1 VTGWLLILAVLIL
14 GGVLSTL
21 GDRLGSRIGKARLSL
36 FRLRPRNTAV
46 LVTVLTGSLISALT
60 LGLMVAVSERL
71 RVGLFQLDQLEARL
85 SNSRKALQT
94 SGAQLARTEN
104 QLHQAQGERKRA
116 EADRRRADQGR
127 ATARGQ
133 LKQVEARAQQLRAA
147 LAPLQ
152 QRRKQLEAE
161 RDRLGRD
168 VKARDGELRQLQE
181 RTARGQQELKQLEGK
196 VLALRSGDVVLSS
209 AQPLIVAQVAIP
221 KPTVAKQVVEDLLR
235 QANLRAFEQVLPG
248 QKPDRQLLLIPRS
261 EVLKVEQAI
270 GNGGSWVVSILSAGN
285 VLRGENQVLAFT
297 DVRPNQRVVN
307 KGQVLASVT
316 LDPLELSSDQVRARL
331 NLLLAAARTEA
342 MRQGSLAG
350 SIQFDVEAF
359 NELGRQLSDR
369 KVRRVVV
376 LQAVSLRDSD
386 TADAV
391 VVELR
396 IANSGATEG

>member
-36 FRLRPRNTAV
+36 FRLRPRKTAV

-104 QLHQAQGERKRA
+104 QLHQAQGERQRA

-307 KGQVLASVT
+307 EGQVLASVT

-369 KVRRVVV
+369 KVRRAVV
-376 LQAVSLRDSD
+376 LQAVSQRDSD

-396 IANSGATEG
+396 IANSGVTEG

>member
-1 VTGWLLILAVLIL
+1 MTGWLLILAVLIL

-36 FRLRPRNTAV
+36 FQLRPRKTAV

-85 SNSRKALQT
+85 SNSRKALQA
-94 SGAQLARTEN
+94 SGAQLARTKN

-152 QRRKQLEAE
+152 QRRRQLEAE

-221 KPTVAKQVVEDLLR
+221 KPTLAKQVVEDLLR

-270 GNGGSWVVSILSAGN
+270 RNGGSWVVSILSAGN

-369 KVRRVVV
+369 KVRRAVVV
-376 LQAVSLRDSD
+376 QAVSLRDSD

-396 IANSGATEG
+396 IANSGSNEG

>member
-1 VTGWLLILAVLIL
+1 MTGWLLILAVLIL

-36 FRLRPRNTAV
+36 FQLRPRKTAV

-85 SNSRKALQT
+85 SNSRKALQA
-94 SGAQLARTEN
+94 SGAQLARTKN

-147 LAPLQ
+147 RAPLQ

-221 KPTVAKQVVEDLLR
+221 KPTLAKQVVEDLLR

-270 GNGGSWVVSILSAGN
+270 RNGGSWVVSILSAGN

-369 KVRRVVV
+369 KVRRAVV
-376 LQAVSLRDSD
+376 LQAVSQRDSD